1 MDEAVNLGE
10 TSALTCVHESCW
22 QCLVH
27 DPLDGSN
34 CCLACGAHL
43 LLHCSQHWSA
53 SRAVAAA
60 EALVSA
66 LRDLPGSLPDPLRTA
81 AAPPIWSLL
90 ATALHS
96 FMGHTSDAE
105 ALHAAAQGMCRAV
118 TLLSLSEIP
127 DAQDMFKVVVEDVVG
142 SFCLASSGSPE
153 KTEARLTVLAT
164 MAALN
169 GAAVGKVIA
178 LKTGEVEAVFLRL
191 LASSSSPECT
201 LQQLVC
207 LLSRLCEEGI
217 SLQNA
222 LLLQVLYQSAEF
234 LHSSRSP
241 ELHEEILHVLVECLA
256 SAEVL
261 FLESLVRCLFSFSQ
275 CPAFF
280 DNLII
285 AYVVQPLLMS
295 ATQLMSSKR
304 IGAAAK
310 ALKLLRL
317 VLSRQQSFRANLEL
331 VKLFVQHL
339 SDQMAT
345 GHQVLVLAA
354 MEVFGELCSGLVLP
368 TPVPLSLLRKHV
380 QGSMDALSA
389 ALTLVC
395 GGNSGGEVES
405 DSPAAPLSSSQE
417 QCFMEGQLLCT
428 GLRLLVRWAQVHKNA
443 CQDPVHSEDSYGL
456 ESTAEDGLDWL
467 VSFVIRQLS
476 CVFMAHCQHFQ
487 QPRPC
492 EMFLECLCLV
502 FGIAAE
508 HNVIEAPKVLEEST
522 ALLSFLWDIRAH
534 HKKLIQLSGVA
545 LSWLLWFTAGD
556 YKDAALLT
564 IIQTG
569 CQHLRDSFPEC
580 LQLLLQS
587 HTTHSEVQLA
597 ILMLCI
603 LQWEELS
610 HSEDESSV
618 PEPEGVEQPL
628 CYATAIAN
636 YVLTNG
642 CQSLLV
648 LSLVCKMI
656 PSIVHS
662 GRGDQKAVTAASE
675 WLCKHLQERAHW
687 KDVLL
692 STQDSLLWCVS
703 THNHQELLGDYA
715 FCKWMELPELPE
727 GLEVHLSKSK
737 VALKPLVR
745 LITSVNEGLSE
756 KAVHFL
762 KILLQKSPAS
772 QVVGLR
778 LRTVLVSL
786 FVEKFTD
793 IWHQRTAATEGLWQ
807 LLGLVVLCRDG
818 SVEGLIVG
826 EELQVLFQ
834 KVMQLTLK
842 SNVLHASTALAYFV
856 FVLKAADMDTHSAA
870 TLLISNDQWL
880 QWFESQLAAG
890 TPHAWPLLAA
900 LFGIHQRF
908 KLSTTYTIRITKQ
921 NFLRELGHGDPDRA
935 LPALT
940 ALPGL
945 LGKSSLAQIS
955 LHYPDCS
962 NIVYILAS
970 HIAKQD
976 TQLQTSALNC
986 LEVVLPYAQILAD
999 MEGYL
1004 NDLSAH
1010 PWLIHVL
1017 LLSSS
1022 DEDCARLLNGMLQGD
1037 IVSELLAS
1045 HLPLIVERLHKDG
1058 SSQAQAVAAKLLS
1071 GVYSA
1076 WLSKDVEGELRELLS
1091 PIVPA
1096 TGGDTPGVSDL
1107 SDYEA
1112 LAFYIL

>member
-241 ELHEEILHVLVECLA
+241 ELHEEILQKLCQLLSKAFTNSSLLSNEADCVSKLLGSLKAIMLQAKEVSLRIAATDCITALVGTPAAPLCAELHLPDVLVECLA

-354 MEVFGELCSGLVLP
+354 MEVFGELC
-368 TPVPLSLLRKHV
+368 R
-380 QGSMDALSA
+380 
-389 ALTLVC
+389 
-395 GGNSGGEVES
+395 
-405 DSPAAPLSSSQE
+405 
-417 QCFMEGQLLCT
+417 
-428 GLRLLVRWAQVHKNA
+428 VHKNA